1 MNFLNVL
8 LKKLLIMLDKLLPS
22 LSQYK
27 ERCKEECEFIVSL
40 QEIINQR
47 IWDRLSH
54 EWQNNTEGQKF
65 IKDVRNYYH
74 KDSDG
79 IVFIYSLKEG
89 PIDISDII
97 ERMERRYIGAPWY
110 EISRKLGLDGYDM
123 PLGVPRLEIIVGE
136 WRISP
141 MSLVD
146 KKIKEVILKMFIPN
160 DIIFGKDF

>member
-1 MNFLNVL
+1 
-8 LKKLLIMLDKLLPS
+8 MLDKLLPT
-22 LSQYK
+22 LADYK
-27 ERCKEECEFIVSL
+27 ERVKEECEFITSL
-40 QEIINQR
+40 QGILLDR
-47 IWDRLSH
+47 IRERLSH

-65 IKDVRNYYH
+65 IEEVRNYYH

-79 IVFIYSLKEG
+79 IIFIYPLQEG
-89 PIDISDII
+89 PIDILDII
-97 ERMERRYIGAPWY
+97 IRMEKRYLGAPWY
-110 EISRKLGLDGYDM
+110 EISGKLGFDGYYM

-160 DIIFGKDF
+160 DILFGKDF